1 MIKVR
6 QTPHQSPML
15 KMLED
20 KFLQSAPDTQAYNTL
35 VKAHMEWLCK
45 YLILDLQPWSFAY
58 KRLLEKFCMTGV
70 DILQKKAKNALRCK
84 NSAPAKFPQ
93 PSKISKI
100 K

>member
-6 QTPHQSPML
+6 LTPHQSPML

-45 YLILDLQPWSFAY
+45 YLILELQATLKPI
-58 KRLLEKFCMTGV
+58 EK
-70 DILQKKAKNALRCK
+70 
-84 NSAPAKFPQ
+84 PY
-93 PSKISKI
+93 
-100 K
+100 

>member
-45 YLILDLQPWSFAY
+45 CLILGLFHIW
-58 KRLLEKFCMTGV
+58 
-70 DILQKKAKNALRCK
+70 AKNFLGTLPLGQR
-84 NSAPAKFPQ
+84 Q
-93 PSKISKI
+93 VGQRYLG
-100 K
+100 